1 MEPPWRL
8 PVMQAPV
15 GPATTPELVAAVAGS
30 GGLGTLAASWTP
42 VEDLREQVRR
52 LRSVVQVPFCV
63 NLVLAF
69 EQRRRLEA
77 VLDEGASVISFSWG
91 IDAELIALARGAAAY
106 VLVQVGD
113 VGEAVPAVA
122 AGADAL
128 IVQGSEAG
136 GHVQATRPL
145 GALLAEI
152 RTRVGVPLV
161 AAGGIC
167 DPEGVGDALAAGA
180 VAVACGTV
188 FLAAEEADVHPVYL
202 EHLVR
207 AGSADTTLVPVFDGG
222 WPGAPHRV
230 IRNETVAAW
239 ETAGRPA
246 PGSRPGEGERVAT
259 RSGQPVRRYDDA
271 QPTRNTLGS
280 IQLMAMYAGTSVDAI
295 ARCEPASTIVERL
308 KSRL

>member
-1 MEPPWRL
+1 
-8 PVMQAPV
+8 MQAPV

-52 LRSVVQVPFCV
+52 IRSVVEVPFCV
-63 NLVLAF
+63 NLVRAF
-69 EQRRRLEA
+69 EQRRRLDA
-77 VLDEGASVISFSWG
+77 VLYEGVSVISFSWG

-106 VLVQVGD
+106 VLVQLGEVD
-113 VGEAVPAVA
+113 EAVSAVA

-128 IVQGSEAG
+128 IVQGAEAG

-145 GALLAEI
+145 SVLLAET
-152 RTRVGVPLV
+152 RARVGVPLV

-180 VAVACGTV
+180 DAVACGTV

-202 EHLVR
+202 EQLVQ
-207 AGSADTTLVPVFDGG
+207 AGSADTTLVPVFNGG

-246 PGSRPGEGERVAT
+246 PGSRPGEGELVAT
-259 RSGQPVRRYDDA
+259 RNGQHVLRYDVA
-271 QPTRNTLGS
+271 QPTRNTVGS
-280 IQLMAMYAGTSVDAI
+280 IELMAMYAGTSVEAI
-295 ARCEPASTIVERL
+295 ERSEPAATITERL
-308 KSRL
+308 TGRL